1 MPRIERALVSVS
13 DKTDIVWLAGELDS
27 MGVEIISTGGTYK
40 LLSQN
45 NIKAVPVAEV
55 TGFPEMLDGRVK
67 TLHPKVHGGILADR
81 DKPEH
86 LRQLDY
92 QKIPTID
99 LVVVN
104 LYPFAQTVA
113 RPGVT
118 RQEAIEQIDIG
129 GPTMVRAA
137 AKNQAHI
144 AVVVNPERY
153 RSLVEEMKGSEGVV
167 SDETCRTLAR
177 EAFAHTAK
185 YDAMISEYL
194 AGETGE
200 KPSVPSA
207 SPEGEGG
214 MFPESLTL
222 EFREV
227 TGLRYGENP
236 HQSAALYAE
245 KSYRDMSLATA
256 KQVAGPS
263 LSFNNILDGEA
274 AWWGVLE
281 FDEPAVVIIKH
292 NNPCGAAVAAT
303 PVIAYTR
310 ALDCDPVSAFG
321 SVVAFNRPLDAETA
335 AALTDNFIELLLA
348 PRFEPGALEVLAC
361 SKEFRLLEM
370 GDITGGGDEG
380 MDYRRIHGG
389 LLLQQ
394 YDREPDDRDRMQVAT
409 EAAPTTEQWEDLLF
423 AWRVCKHVKSNAIV
437 FVRGKATVGIGA
449 GQMSRV
455 DSVGLASEKSG
466 GKSEG
471 SVMASDAF
479 FPFPDGIEKAA
490 EAGITA
496 VIQPGGSVKD
506 DEVIAACDRHG
517 MAMVF
522 TGRRHFRH

>member
-1 MPRIERALVSVS
+1 MPRIMRALISVS
-13 DKTDIVWLAGELDS
+13 DKTDVVWLAGELTS
-27 MGVEIISTGGTYK
+27 MGIEIISTGGTYK
-40 LLSQN
+40 VISQN
-45 NIKAVPVAEV
+45 DIKVVPVAEV

-81 DKPEH
+81 SKPEH
-86 LRQLDY
+86 MRQLDY
-92 QKIPTID
+92 QKIPAID

-104 LYPFAQTVA
+104 LYPFAQTAA

-137 AKNQAHI
+137 AKNHAHI
-144 AVVVNPERY
+144 AVVVNPARY
-153 RSLVEEMKGSEGVV
+153 RALVNEMKRSGGQVT
-167 SDETCRTLAR
+167 DETCRELAR
-177 EAFAHTAK
+177 EAFAHTAE
-185 YDAMISEYL
+185 YDAMIFDYL
-194 AGETGE
+194 SGEAGD
-200 KPSVPSA
+200 KPTPSA

-227 TGLRYGENP
+227 ASLRYGENP
-236 HQSAALYAE
+236 HQSAAVYAE
-245 KSYRDMSLATA
+245 EGYEGDSLATA
-256 KQVAGPS
+256 RQVAGPS
-263 LSFNNILDGEA
+263 LSFNNLLDGEA

-281 FDEPAVVIIKH
+281 FEEPAVVIIKH
-292 NNPCGAAVAAT
+292 NNPCGVAVAGS
-303 PVIAYTR
+303 PVVAYTR

-335 AALTDNFIELLLA
+335 RALTDNFIELLLA
-348 PRFEPGALEVLAC
+348 PHFETEALEVLAAK
-361 SKEFRLLEM
+361 KEFRILEM
-370 GDITGGGDEG
+370 GDITSGVDPG

-394 YDREPDDRDRMQVAT
+394 YDREPDSRDRMQVAT
-409 EAAPTTEQWEDLLF
+409 KVAPTDDQWEDLLF

-437 FVRGKATVGIGA
+437 FVRGRATVGIGA

-455 DSVGLASEKSG
+455 DSVMIASEKSG
-466 GKSEG
+466 GKSRG

-479 FPFPDGIEKAA
+479 FPFTDGIEKAA
-490 EAGITA
+490 AAGITA

-506 DEVIAACDRHG
+506 DEVVAACDRHG